1 MTQDE
6 AIARLKAMN
15 RAQVARDTR
24 LDYMW
29 LSRLVRGKIKNP
41 RAKNLDTLRDYLAQQ
56 DGRQ

>member
-6 AIARLKAMN
+6 AIAKLKQMN
-15 RAQVARDTR
+15 RAEIARETK

-41 RAKNLDTLRDYLAQQ
+41 RAKNLDTLRDYLS
-56 DGRQ
+56 RQ